1 MTRNIE
7 YTTLPVPASSP
18 APRAVPGAPVPREVL
33 PTPTPPVEM
42 SGEAETRS
50 KLGVREAFQMGKA
63 SVKAQLALRTQ
74 QAWAAARGLQQKVVK
89 AAEPVTSRAST
100 AKAFVISYASYI
112 HVFAVDQCEVLRSQ
126 GIKVWTGQAM
136 ALGMQTWDNLKSTAE
151 ASCSKARQSILELV
165 DASHKSVSSVS
176 LAAKTRVLST
186 ATIAKSKAGELQAGA
201 KKIASD
207 GKFQATAAGVA
218 GGAATLGASGAVTG
232 LAAGSALGAAV
243 GFIPAIFTFGLS
255 IPLGAAIGGSTG
267 LVFGAAS
274 GAATGAVGGGAA
286 GYGAYA
292 KRGEIKEAT
301 QKSMA
306 KISSGAD
313 FVKCKAKQ
321 SAGFVKGKVS
331 EVRGRLSESTGGTA

>member
-42 SGEAETRS
+42 SGEA
-50 KLGVREAFQMGKA
+50 EAFQMGKA